1 MRLARVRGLAFAL
14 ALGGAAPLLGGL
26 PGEAAASP
34 DTLRMAFENLLQGP
48 VDMALAPVTAG
59 RTVAQNLDDVGP
71 APVAP
76 AAYAVLGHPGLTLL
90 QVGCGA
96 LRMVSGAVLLVP
108 GVVLFPFE
116 DVDVPPEAN
125 VFGRG
130 PRMLVDEQNP
140 LADEPEWLEYVPP
153 ATPATM
159 DAELGIQVPYSEY
172 AVDPENPAFPPPP
185 REALPLD
192 APLED

>member
-1 MRLARVRGLAFAL
+1 MTKTMPKFLPWLL
-14 ALGGAAPLLGGL
+14 TGA
-26 PGEAAASP
+26 
-34 DTLRMAFENLLQGP
+34 
-48 VDMALAPVTAG
+48 
-59 RTVAQNLDDVGP
+59 
-71 APVAP
+71 
-76 AAYAVLGHPGLTLL
+76 LTLGATL
-90 QVGCGA
+90 AHAADTIKVGV
-96 LRMVSGAVLLVP
+96 LHSLSGTMAISETTLKDTVL
-108 GVVLFPFE
+108 
-116 DVDVPPEAN
+116 
-125 VFGRG
+125 
-130 PRMLVDEQNP
+130 MLVDEQNP